1 MQENC
6 GVFVVSDLGE
16 VGVYRGDNYV
26 VAKVEPYGLAFND
39 YGKVVVL
46 YDAVNLY
53 ENLMEF
59 ISRELNGCRRL
70 TLEIDAKEIKL
81 ESIQALQKAL
91 DYTTLLYLL
100 ALKSRP
106 SLIHVVGSRG
116 RRRRPAQGIGKII
129 ARSSP
134 IPPQYVA
141 KRPPPF
147 VLPSNVEE
155 VSIAA
160 RRLSGER
167 YRAFIRIAGGG
178 ATSAKAKVVET
189 ETLYRRIIGGLVSSL
204 PQLGWME
211 YVYL

>member
-26 VAKVEPYGLAFND
+26 VARVEPYGLAFND

-46 YDAVNLY
+46 YDAVALY

-59 ISRELNGCRRL
+59 ISRELNGCRKL
-70 TLEIDAKEIKL
+70 SLEIDAREIKL
-81 ESIQALQKAL
+81 ESVQALHKAL

-106 SLIHVVGSRG
+106 SLIHVVGRKG
-116 RRRRPAQGIGKII
+116 RQRRPAQGIGKIM
-129 ARSSP
+129 ARASP

-147 VLPSNVEE
+147 PLPPAVEE
-155 VSIAA
+155 ISITA
-160 RRLSGER
+160 RRVSGER
-167 YRAFIRIAGGG
+167 YRAFVRVVGST
-178 ATSAKAKVVET
+178 TSARAKVVET
-189 ETLYRRIIGGLVSSL
+189 ETLYRRIISGLVSAL
-204 PQLGWME
+204 PQLDWME